1 MNLIYLHGFKSSAQS
16 IKGQLLK
23 HYCEGLQTGQ
33 MPPIQMHL
41 PDLNV
46 PPEQAL
52 QQVSALVEHL
62 GTANTALVGSS
73 LGGFYALQLAAKHQ
87 IAAVLINP
95 AMQPWTLFRQL
106 FSDEQL
112 PFAVTETWSLD
123 HPQLDALEQTAIQ
136 NYSADAP
143 ILVLLQQGDEVLDY
157 HDAEAFFSQPATQA
171 LLICETNGN
180 HGMDDFAEKMP
191 MIVQFLMAQQAGTA
205 RGIV

>member
-1 MNLIYLHGFKSSAQS
+1 MNLIYLHGFKSSALS

-23 HYCEGLQTGQ
+23 QYCDGFTAVQKRSIQTY
-33 MPPIQMHL
+33 L

-46 PPEQAL
+46 PPELAL
-52 QQVSALVEHL
+52 RQVSALIERL
-62 GTANTALVGSS
+62 GRKNTVLVGSS
-73 LGGFYALQLAAKHQ
+73 LGGFYALQLASKHQ
-87 IAAVLINP
+87 IPAVLINP
-95 AMQPWTLFRQL
+95 AMQPWALFRQL

-123 HPQLDALEQTAIQ
+123 HPQLDALEQIAIQ

-157 HDAEAFFSQPATQA
+157 REAEAFFSQPATQA
-171 LLICETNGN
+171 LLISETKGN

-191 MIVQFLMAQQAGTA
+191 MIMQFLIAQQAG
-205 RGIV
+205 